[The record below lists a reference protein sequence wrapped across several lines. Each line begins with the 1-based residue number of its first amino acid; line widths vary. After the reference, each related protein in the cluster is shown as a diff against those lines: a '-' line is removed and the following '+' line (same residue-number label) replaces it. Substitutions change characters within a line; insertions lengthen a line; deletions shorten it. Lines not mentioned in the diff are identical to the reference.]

1 LRYLFEDCALDTD
14 RRELRRGG
22 AIVAVPPKVFDL
34 LHYLVR
40 NMERVVS
47 KDELI
52 HAIWDARI
60 VSDAAITTR
69 LNVVRRVVGDSG
81 EEQHLIKTFQRK
93 GVRFVGSVRE
103 GPGRRGTSATPAS
116 IKAPGPGRALPEKAS
131 IAVLPFTNMSGG
143 REQEYFSD
151 GITDDIITELSR
163 FSEPF
168 VIALNSSFQ
177 FKGRAE
183 DVREIGRE
191 LEVRYV
197 LEGGIRRIADRVQIN
212 AQLQ

>member
-34 LHYLVR
+34 LHYLVSNR
-40 NMERVVS
+40 ERVVS

-52 HAIWDARI
+52 STVWDARI

-69 LNVVRRVVGDSG
+69 LNVARRAIGDSG
-81 EEQHLIKTFQRK
+81 EEQRLVKTFQRK
-93 GVRFVGSVRE
+93 GVRFVGTVRE
-103 GPGRRGTSATPAS
+103 ASNQRGTPATSAATE
-116 IKAPGPGRALPEKAS
+116 APRPTHALPEKAS
-131 IAVLPFTNMSGG
+131 IAVLPFTNMSGD

-163 FSEPF
+163 FSELF
-168 VIALNSSFQ
+168 VIARNSSFR

-191 LEVRYV
+191 LQRALCPRGWHSPHCRSRSNQCSTY
-197 LEGGIRRIADRVQIN
+197 
-212 AQLQ
+212 